1 MASVAAFINWTIR
14 LAEPDNGSLYLLRN
28 TPNTTVELHRLGR
41 DGSKGQDC
49 SVAFSGRRFSAAEIE
64 LIREVVSDF
73 CGLSLTEMARTICEL
88 LEWKRPNGR
97 LKNHECRLFLE
108 KLSADGRL
116 RLPTLRQSGPRGP
129 RVVNFTANGEEQE
142 PLNGS
147 VSQFTPLSLSVVR
160 SGSESTLWN
169 ELVERYHYLGYK
181 VPVGANLRYLVRSV
195 SAGQVLGCLLWSSPA
210 WKIAARD
217 SWIGWTNEQR
227 SRNLQLVV
235 NNSRFLILPWLR
247 VRYLAST
254 ILSLCA
260 RQLPADWKRLYGYC
274 PLLLETL
281 VDAQFRGTSY
291 RAANWIYLGETRGR
305 GRMDQHHEAHGR
317 AVKCIYIYP
326 LCHDVQRRL
335 TQDSAPRWIPR
346 EDA

>member
-1 MASVAAFINWTIR
+1 MALKNK
-14 LAEPDNGSLYLLRN
+14 
-28 TPNTTVELHRLGR
+28 TVP
-41 DGSKGQDC
+41 
-49 SVAFSGRRFSAAEIE
+49 VAFCGRRFSATDLA

-73 CGLSLTEMARTICEL
+73 HSLSLTEIARTICEL

-97 LKNHECRLFLE
+97 LKNYECRLLLE
-108 KLSADGRL
+108 KLSAEGVFS
-116 RLPTLRQSGPRGP
+116 LPTLRQSGPRGP
-129 RVVNFTANGEEQE
+129 RVVSFTANGEEQK
-142 PLNGS
+142 PLTGS
-147 VSQFTPLSLSVVR
+147 VSQFTPLSLTVVR
-160 SGSESTLWN
+160 SGPESALWN
-169 ELVERYHYLGYK
+169 ELVDRYHYLGYR

-195 SAGQVLGCLLWSSPA
+195 SAGQVLACLLWSSPA

-247 VRYLAST
+247 VRYLASS

-260 RQLPADWKRLYGYC
+260 RQLPADWKRLYGYR

-326 LCHDVQRRL
+326 LCRDVQRRL
-335 TQDSAPRWIPR
+335 TQDSAPRWIPW